1 MPEITSWNID
11 NVDFVQE
18 IRWTWEQWK
27 SQMWSLAAQPWGMRS
42 ALMIVLWYSEKI
54 RDALFE
60 GRTETPNSD
69 LQKKYIA
76 RVWKILGLKWWVLEV
91 LRYLGASE
99 GEIKVWN
106 KAKQWYINSSVW
118 DGTYGGIPK
127 SLLPCGSHRRFDW
140 H

>member
-1 MPEITSWNID
+1 MTKITSPNDDVAIAE
-11 NVDFVQE
+11 E
-18 IRWTWEQWK
+18 IRSTWKQRRMM
-27 SQMWSLAAQPWGMRS
+27 MWEFAGQPWGMRS

-60 GRTETPNSD
+60 GRTGTPNSD

-91 LRYLGASE
+91 LKHLGASE

-127 SLLPCGSHRRFDW
+127 SLPSCGSHRRFDW
-140 H
+140 Y